1 MRTQNQLLRALLL
14 LGLGPATATQSGCGG
29 ESEPREQTAAACP
42 SQVRRGP
49 FEGDGAMVC
58 TDGGEPASEQS
69 APPLPV
75 PNAPPPCE
83 AWESS
88 TKTQIAAALRAELEP
103 VIVGASCASAGRVV
117 VAFDGGARQWFLL
130 GLSDYSLAPIPADA
144 IPAPETTNY
153 VSIPGDRQ
161 DGI

>member
-1 MRTQNQLLRALLL
+1 
-14 LGLGPATATQSGCGG
+14 
-29 ESEPREQTAAACP
+29 
-42 SQVRRGP
+42 
-49 FEGDGAMVC
+49 
-58 TDGGEPASEQS
+58 
-69 APPLPV
+69 
-75 PNAPPPCE
+75 
-83 AWESS
+83 
-88 TKTQIAAALRAELEP
+88 
-103 VIVGASCASAGRVV
+103 VV

>member
-1 MRTQNQLLRALLL
+1 
-14 LGLGPATATQSGCGG
+14 
-29 ESEPREQTAAACP
+29 
-42 SQVRRGP
+42 
-49 FEGDGAMVC
+49 
-58 TDGGEPASEQS
+58 
-69 APPLPV
+69 V